1 MDGERGDCKSRISS
15 THLVDIVENNEKTR
29 ALQMGVLNNTTKIIK
44 NRNRR
49 RSSGMES
56 SEGIGEERYLV
67 IVVKQT
73 FQHVRDHENEVVNF
87 AILEV
92 AGHHYDLGG

>member
-1 MDGERGDCKSRISS
+1 MSVR
-15 THLVDIVENNEKTR
+15 
-29 ALQMGVLNNTTKIIK
+29 
-44 NRNRR
+44 
-49 RSSGMES
+49 
-56 SEGIGEERYLV
+56 EERYLV

-73 FQHVRDHENEVVNF
+73 FQHVSYRLDVKTNSSHGYRDRTLTDHENKVVNF